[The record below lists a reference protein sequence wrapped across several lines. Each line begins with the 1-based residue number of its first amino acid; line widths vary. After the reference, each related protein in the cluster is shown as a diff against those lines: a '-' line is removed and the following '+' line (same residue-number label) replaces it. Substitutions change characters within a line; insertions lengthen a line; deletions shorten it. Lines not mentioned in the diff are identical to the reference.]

1 MYLLYPVLYFT
12 NGLLTHRFLTSSSS
26 KYSQLD
32 LSIQHEI
39 IGRWNNALTQ
49 IVIAAAIFSTN
60 DPAFLSTLGSLFT
73 TYLITDMI
81 HMSMYCYEKIYYI
94 HHIIPILTYYT
105 AWNILS
111 FESKLA
117 LSMTTAILELTTP
130 PISLAWSLSKLELKG
145 WYYPYVTAFAYLNFL
160 ALRIVYFPY
169 FWLNYSP
176 IFIKIVTVPYHAMN
190 ILWFGKMTSYA
201 LKQRQSP
208 S

>member
-12 NGLLTHRFLTSSSS
+12 NGLLTHRILQSVSS
-26 KYSQLD
+26 KYSQLE

-49 IVIAAAIFSTN
+49 MVISAAVLTTN
-60 DPAFLSTLGSLFT
+60 DPIFLSNLGMFFT

-94 HHIIPILTYYT
+94 HHLIPIVTYYT
-105 AWNILS
+105 VWNLLS
-111 FESKLA
+111 FDSKIA

-160 ALRIVYFPY
+160 ALRILYFPY
-169 FWLNYSP
+169 YWLSYSL
-176 IFIKIVTVPYHAMN
+176 IVIKIVTAPYHAMN
-190 ILWFGKMTSYA
+190 VLWFGKMTAYV
-201 LKQRQSP
+201 LKKN
-208 S
+208 